1 MEIKGTLHKKNDTQ
15 VVSEKFK
22 KREFIIKVAGQYPEY
37 LNCQLVNDK
46 CFLLDKISN
55 NDELTIHVN
64 LKGRLW
70 TNKEGVEVAFNTIDV
85 WKIDNINALNDS
97 VQKYAPVDDVPF

>member
-1 MEIKGTLHKKNDTQ
+1 
-15 VVSEKFK
+15 
-22 KREFIIKVAGQYPEY
+22 
-37 LNCQLVNDK
+37 
-46 CFLLDKISN
+46 LDKISN

-70 TNKEGVEVAFNTIDV
+70 TNKDGVEVAFNTIDV

-97 VQKYAPVDDVPF
+97 VQQPVQKDDLPF

>member
-1 MEIKGTLHKKNDTQ
+1 MEIKGTLHKKEDTII
-15 VVSEKFK
+15 VSEKFK
-22 KREFIIKVAGQYPEY
+22 KREFIIKTDSKYSEH

-46 CFLLDKISN
+46 CFLLDKINN
-55 NDELTIHVN
+55 NDELTIHIN

-70 TNKEGVEVAFNTIDV
+70 TNKSGVEVAFNTIDV

-97 VQKYAPVDDVPF
+97 VQPGKAIDDLPF